1 MMKVIHPRI
10 KTIIGGL
17 GLILPLIL
25 CSYTTN
31 YYLFMFLYSFGT
43 GFSFGLLYMPALK
56 HSWVYFPSH
65 KGLVSGIILSFYSI
79 GSIIA
84 VIVTQ
89 SVANPDNISP
99 VYDYQKDEYIYPP
112 ESEVTRAVPRML
124 RALAWL
130 YGSMML
136 ASCALVSSRKFSKG

>member
-1 MMKVIHPRI
+1 MMNVINPRVQ
-10 KTIIGGL
+10 TLIGGV
-17 GLILPLIL
+17 GLILPIIL

-31 YYLFMFLYSFGT
+31 YYLFMFLYSFVT
-43 GFSFGLLYMPALK
+43 GFSFGILYMPALK

-99 VYDYQKDEYIYPP
+99 VFDYQKDEYIYPP
-112 ESEVTRAVPRML
+112 ESEVTKAVPRML

-130 YGSMML
+130 YGGMIVL
-136 ASCALVSSRKFSKG
+136 SCVLISSRRF

>member
-1 MMKVIHPRI
+1 MMNFMHPRVQ
-10 KTIIGGL
+10 TMIGGL

-43 GFSFGLLYMPALK
+43 GFSFGILYMPALK

-65 KGLVSGIILSFYSI
+65 KGLVSGTILSFNSI

-89 SVANPDNISP
+89 SVANPDNVSP
-99 VYDYQKDEYIYPP
+99 VFDYQKDEYIYPP
-112 ESEVTRAVPRML
+112 ESEVTQAVPRML

-130 YGSMML
+130 YGAMVVLSCML
-136 ASCALVSSRKFSKG
+136 ISSRRF

>member
-1 MMKVIHPRI
+1 MMNVMHPRVQ
-10 KTIIGGL
+10 TLIGGL

-43 GFSFGLLYMPALK
+43 GFSFGILYMPALK

-89 SVANPDNISP
+89 YVANPSNISP
-99 VYDYQKDEYIYPP
+99 VFDYKKDEYIYPP
-112 ESEVTRAVPRML
+112 ESEVTQAVPRML

-130 YGSMML
+130 YGAMIVL
-136 ASCALVSSRKFSKG
+136 SCVLISSRRF

>member
-1 MMKVIHPRI
+1 MMNVMHPRVQ
-10 KTIIGGL
+10 TLIGGL

-43 GFSFGLLYMPALK
+43 GFSFGILYMPALK

-84 VIVTQ
+84 VILTQ
-89 SVANPDNISP
+89 YVANPDNVSP
-99 VYDYQKDEYIYPP
+99 VFDYKKDEYIYPP
-112 ESEVTRAVPRML
+112 ESEVTQAVPRML
-124 RALAWL
+124 RTLAWL
-130 YGSMML
+130 YGAMIVL
-136 ASCALVSSRKFSKG
+136 SCVLISSRRF

>member
-1 MMKVIHPRI
+1 MMKVMHPRVQ
-10 KTIIGGL
+10 TLIGGL

-43 GFSFGLLYMPALK
+43 GFSFGILYMPALK

-65 KGLVSGIILSFYSI
+65 KGLVSGTILSFYSI

-89 SVANPDNISP
+89 YVANPENVSP
-99 VYDYQKDEYIYPP
+99 MFDYKKDEYIYPP
-112 ESEVTRAVPRML
+112 ESEVTQAVPRML

-130 YGSMML
+130 YGAMIIL
-136 ASCALVSSRKFSKG
+136 SCVLISSRRF